1 MVVSAGWPAIRQE
14 WEVVVKIN
22 EGGFDRVL
30 RIVVGG
36 VLVALAW
43 KGTIGAWGWI
53 GVVPLATGA
62 IGMCPLYGVLG
73 ISTCP
78 MKKAG

>member
-1 MVVSAGWPAIRQE
+1 M
-14 WEVVVKIN
+14 KIN
-22 EGGFDRVL
+22 VGGFDRVL

-43 KGTIGAWGWI
+43 KGTIGVWGWI

-62 IGMCPLYGVLG
+62 IGLCPLYSVLG
-73 ISTCP
+73 ISSCP
-78 MKKAG
+78 MRKAG

>member
-1 MVVSAGWPAIRQE
+1 MVLSAGWPATGQE
-14 WEVVVKIN
+14 WEAVVKIN
-22 EGGFDRVL
+22 VGGFDRVL

-43 KGTIGAWGWI
+43 KGTIGVWGWI

-62 IGMCPLYGVLG
+62 IGLCPLYSVLG
-73 ISTCP
+73 ISSCP
-78 MKKAG
+78 MRKAG